1 MLAMLVHARAN
12 TSVRKKE
19 EEEDRVI
26 CSCARTNIAN
36 ILVEALCR
44 KGLAKRLT
52 ERRAKAPTNIANIHA
67 GLMAESGTA
76 NPSRSLRLPDQTVKF
91 KQDFT

>member
-1 MLAMLVHARAN
+1 MAMLVHARAN
-12 TSVRKKE
+12 TSACKKE

-36 ILVEALCR
+36 IFVEALCR

-52 ERRAKAPTNIANIHA
+52 ERCEKAPTNIANIHA

-76 NPSRSLRLPDQTVKF
+76 NPSRSPRLPDQTVKF
-91 KQDFT
+91 KQDLT